1 MRAKASRHSRQ
12 GGFTAIE
19 VAMVATV
26 IAILALIVLPL
37 FRNRVE
43 EAKLAA
49 AKGDLASLMKAEMV
63 AKADTGYY
71 WRLEDLD
78 NVEAANSTATPLA
91 PPANGIT
98 VETPPLYFTPLG
110 GGSTVEDPRDI
121 TIPEWQALAGTET
134 EPKFKGPYAS
144 FNRSISYQDLR
155 NAPIG
160 TLVLRSLAGGNYA
173 AIRDIQNAG
182 TGLYD
187 ALENRHPVDPWGN
200 PYLFFPPSKTYGSY
214 NYSLIVSLG
223 PDGLPADEI
232 IRGGTGLTAANYT
245 REGSNTT
252 DPADDWLGRGDDI
265 EVRF

>member
-49 AKGDLASLMKAEMV
+49 TQGDLASLMKAEMV

-78 NVEAANSTATPLA
+78 NVQAANSTATPLA

-110 GGSTVEDPRDI
+110 GGSTVENPRAI
-121 TIPEWQALAGTET
+121 TIPEWQALAGTVT

-160 TLVLRSLAGGNYA
+160 NFVLRSLAGNYA

-187 ALENRHPVDPWGN
+187 ALTNRHPVDPWGN
-200 PYLFFPPSKTYGSY
+200 PYLFFPPSTTYGSY

-223 PDGLPADEI
+223 PDGLPGDAD
-232 IRGGTGLTAANYT
+232 IRGGAGMTSAHYT
-245 REGSNTT
+245 REGSNTGS
-252 DPADDWLGRGDDI
+252 PLDDWLGLGDDI
-265 EVRF
+265 KVQF